1 MSRVPNMLNLPMCF
15 AKNVSSQKVATTAP
29 KQFHPFSNENVSCD
43 LVKCVPRFF
52 VFARH
57 VSVVRRCSRYVV
69 HVSLGMCGCS
79 SRVFHALGDPSPHTS
94 MRGHPMAAH
103 LALEPSVARR
113 FSATLCHAFACVF
126 ERFRAFHVLVSEN
139 FFEAYKICCCLRFL
153 VA

>member
-1 MSRVPNMLNLPMCF
+1 MCHAMHAFSCVLVLESRDMRVLHYMR
-15 AKNVSSQKVATTAP
+15 NVG
-29 KQFHPFSNENVSCD
+29 
-43 LVKCVPRFF
+43 
-52 VFARH
+52 
-57 VSVVRRCSRYVV
+57 

-79 SRVFHALGDPSPHTS
+79 SRVFHALGDPNPQTS

-126 ERFRAFHVLVSEN
+126 VRFRAFHVLVSEN
-139 FFEAYKICCCLRFL
+139 FFEAYKICCCLRFV